1 MRIAIVKET
10 SIFRE
15 GLVGVLSNE
24 FESYNI
30 IAVEPKQQEKLRDYI
45 IDLLIIDIDTNVDT
59 MSLIN
64 TYMKNNKQIIVW
76 TEDANHPSLTELFK
90 MDLNGYFFNGM
101 EKKELVHA
109 IQKIISGQHY
119 IHEDLSQVLLGDYR
133 DIHSRKE
140 RRPVGVFTNREWEV
154 MELLTQGYSNNR
166 ISQKLYITD
175 KTVKNH
181 ISSILRKLEV
191 PDRTNAVITALKNQ
205 WFHVS

>member
-1 MRIAIVKET
+1 MRIAILKEA
-10 SIFRE
+10 SIYRE
-15 GLVGVLSNE
+15 GLVGVLSSE
-24 FESYNI
+24 FKAYDI
-30 IAVEPKQQEKLRDYI
+30 IAVEPKQKEKLRDYI
-45 IDLLIIDIDTNVDT
+45 IDLLIIDIDTDT
-59 MSLIN
+59 DTISLIN
-64 TYMKNNKQIIVW
+64 TYTKNNKKIIVW
-76 TEDANHPSLTELFK
+76 TEDTHHQDLTELFK

-101 EKKELVHA
+101 EKEELIHA
-109 IQKIISGQHY
+109 IQKIMSGHHY
-119 IHEDLSQVLLGDYR
+119 IHEDLTQILLGDYR
-133 DIHSRKE
+133 EIHSRKE

>member
-1 MRIAIVKET
+1 MRIAIVKEA
-10 SIFRE
+10 SIYRE

-24 FESYNI
+24 FRTYDI
-30 IAVEPKQQEKLRDYI
+30 IAVEPKQQGKLRDYI
-45 IDLLIIDIDTNVDT
+45 IDLLIIDIDTDIDT
-59 MSLIN
+59 ISLIN
-64 TYMKNNKQIIVW
+64 TYIKNNKQIIVW
-76 TEDANHPSLTELFK
+76 TEDPQHPDLTELFK

-101 EKKELVHA
+101 EKEELVHA
-109 IQKIISGQHY
+109 IKKIMSGQNY
-119 IHEDLSQVLLGDYR
+119 IHEDLTQILLGDYR
-133 DIHSRKE
+133 EIHSRKE

-205 WFHVS
+205 WFRVS

>member
-1 MRIAIVKET
+1 MRIAIVKEA
-10 SIFRE
+10 SIYRE

-24 FESYNI
+24 FKTYDI
-30 IAVEPKQQEKLRDYI
+30 IAVEPQQQGKLRDYI
-45 IDLLIIDIDTNVDT
+45 IDLLIIDIDTDIDT
-59 MSLIN
+59 ISLIN
-64 TYMKNNKQIIVW
+64 TYMKNNKKIIVW
-76 TEDANHPSLTELFK
+76 TEDNDHPDLTELFK

-101 EKKELVHA
+101 EKQELVHA
-109 IQKIISGQHY
+109 IEKIISGQNY
-119 IHEDLSQVLLGDYR
+119 IHEELTQVLLGDYR
-133 DIHSRKE
+133 EIHSRKDK
-140 RRPVGVFTNREWEV
+140 RPVGVFTNREWEV

-166 ISQKLYITD
+166 ISSTLYITD

>member
-1 MRIAIVKET
+1 MRIAIVKEA
-10 SIFRE
+10 SIYRE

-24 FESYNI
+24 FKAYDI
-30 IAVEPKQQEKLRDYI
+30 IAVEPNQQEKLRDYI
-45 IDLLIIDIDTNVDT
+45 IDLLIIDIDTDIDT
-59 MSLIN
+59 ISLIN

-76 TEDANHPSLTELFK
+76 TEDNNHPDLTELFK

-101 EKKELVHA
+101 EKKELVYA
-109 IQKIISGQHY
+109 IQKIVSGQNY
-119 IHEDLSQVLLGDYR
+119 IHEELTQILLGDYR
-133 DIHSRKE
+133 EIHNRKE

-166 ISQKLYITD
+166 ISSTLYITD

>member
-1 MRIAIVKET
+1 MRIAIVKEA
-10 SIFRE
+10 SIYRE

-24 FESYNI
+24 FKAYDI
-30 IAVEPKQQEKLRDYI
+30 IAVEPQQQGKLRDYI
-45 IDLLIIDIDTNVDT
+45 IDLLIIDIDTDIDT
-59 MSLIN
+59 ISLIN
-64 TYMKNNKQIIVW
+64 TYMKNNKKIIVW
-76 TEDANHPSLTELFK
+76 TEDNDHPDLTELFK

-109 IQKIISGQHY
+109 IEKIISGQNY
-119 IHEDLSQVLLGDYR
+119 IHEELTQILLGDYR
-133 DIHSRKE
+133 EIHNRKDK
-140 RRPVGVFTNREWEV
+140 RPVGVFTNREWEV
-154 MELLTQGYSNNR
+154 MELLAQGYSNNR
-166 ISQKLYITD
+166 ISSTLYITD